1 MKHQIDLHIH
11 SKYSDDGEYEPEEL
25 VEMCHQKGIKVMAI
39 ADHNQV
45 KAIKAARKKAEEYG
59 IRYISAI
66 EIDCT
71 YKDINLHVLGYNIP
85 EDEPYFQTLNDKIY
99 DQELSLSNKKI
110 ELTKKLGFNVTK
122 EELDQL
128 SDNGVYT
135 GEMFAEVILNKE
147 EYKDHPLLKPYRE
160 GGDRSDNPYVNFY
173 WDFYAKGKPCYTKVI
188 YPSYKEIVQNI
199 QKYGG
204 EAVLAHPGENLK
216 GQYETFD
223 EMMQEAKLNGVEA
236 YSSYHDQETIEYF
249 KNKAEEYNIS
259 VTCGSDFHDKTKPS
273 ISLGW

>member
-173 WDFYAKGKPCYTKVI
+173 WDFYALYF
-188 YPSYKEIVQNI
+188 EII
-199 QKYGG
+199 
-204 EAVLAHPGENLK
+204 
-216 GQYETFD
+216 
-223 EMMQEAKLNGVEA
+223 
-236 YSSYHDQETIEYF
+236 
-249 KNKAEEYNIS
+249 
-259 VTCGSDFHDKTKPS
+259 
-273 ISLGW
+273 

>member
-1 MKHQIDLHIH
+1 M
-11 SKYSDDGEYEPEEL
+11 
-25 VEMCHQKGIKVMAI
+25 
-39 ADHNQV
+39 
-45 KAIKAARKKAEEYG
+45 
-59 IRYISAI
+59 
-66 EIDCT
+66 
-71 YKDINLHVLGYNIP
+71 LGYNIP

-188 YPSYKEIVQNI
+188 YPNYKEIVQNI

-216 GQYETFD
+216 GQYGIFD

-259 VTCGSDFHDKTKPS
+259 VTYGSDFHGKTKPS

>member
-45 KAIKAARKKAEEYG
+45 KAIKVARKKAEEYG

-99 DQELSLSNKKI
+99 DQELSLSNKKNVCRSDPKQRRI
-110 ELTKKLGFNVTK
+110 QRSSTFKTIQRRRRQKRQSICKLLLGFLRQRKTMLYKSN
-122 EELDQL
+122 L
-128 SDNGVYT
+128 SKLQRNCP
-135 GEMFAEVILNKE
+135 K
-147 EYKDHPLLKPYRE
+147 HPKIRRRSSTSPSRRKPQRTI
-160 GGDRSDNPYVNFY
+160 R
-173 WDFYAKGKPCYTKVI
+173 
-188 YPSYKEIVQNI
+188 
-199 QKYGG
+199 
-204 EAVLAHPGENLK
+204 NLR
-216 GQYETFD
+216 
-223 EMMQEAKLNGVEA
+223 
-236 YSSYHDQETIEYF
+236 
-249 KNKAEEYNIS
+249 
-259 VTCGSDFHDKTKPS
+259 
-273 ISLGW
+273 

>member
-128 SDNGVYT
+128 SRQWSLYRRNVCRGDPKQRRIQRSSTFKTIQRRRRQKRQSICKLLLGFLRQRKT
-135 GEMFAEVILNKE
+135 ML
-147 EYKDHPLLKPYRE
+147 YKSNLSKLQRNCPKHPKIRRRSSTSPSRRKPQRTI
-160 GGDRSDNPYVNFY
+160 R
-173 WDFYAKGKPCYTKVI
+173 
-188 YPSYKEIVQNI
+188 
-199 QKYGG
+199 
-204 EAVLAHPGENLK
+204 NLR
-216 GQYETFD
+216 
-223 EMMQEAKLNGVEA
+223 
-236 YSSYHDQETIEYF
+236 
-249 KNKAEEYNIS
+249 
-259 VTCGSDFHDKTKPS
+259 
-273 ISLGW
+273 